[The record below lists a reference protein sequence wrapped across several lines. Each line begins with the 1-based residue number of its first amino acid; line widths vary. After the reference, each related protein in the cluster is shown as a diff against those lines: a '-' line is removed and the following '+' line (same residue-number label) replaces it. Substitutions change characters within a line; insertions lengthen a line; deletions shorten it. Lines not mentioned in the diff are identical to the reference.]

1 MNNPGQGLVIS
12 PSLFS
17 SPADTMLS
25 GMNYWKDKV
34 VLVTGGSRGLGRAIA
49 EEFAAAGAKLA
60 LVALE
65 PETVEKAAAEI
76 RSRGADALGL
86 AADITRPEEVERA
99 MTQTIERFGRLDVLV
114 NNAGRSDR
122 GNAYETSPEKFRE
135 LMELNFI
142 ALVQCTQAALPHLLK
157 QRGHVVNIGS
167 LAAKAGARW
176 VGAYPA
182 TKFAVAA
189 FTQQLRLELGPQGL
203 HAMLVCPGPIQR
215 QEARSYSFQGLEELP
230 ARAAR
235 PGAGVK
241 AEALSPKK
249 VARAI
254 LRACQRRRPELL
266 LPSRARWYFALMQIC
281 PRLGDWIILKKTGG
295 NEG

>member
-1 MNNPGQGLVIS
+1 
-12 PSLFS
+12 
-17 SPADTMLS
+17 
-25 GMNYWKDKV
+25 MNYWKDKV
-34 VLVTGGSRGLGRAIA
+34 ILVTGGSRGLGRTIA
-49 EEFAAAGAKLA
+49 EEFAAAGAKLS

-65 PETVEKAAAEI
+65 PETVERAAEEI
-76 RSRGADALGL
+76 RARGADVLGL
-86 AADITRPEEVERA
+86 AADITNPEDVQRA
-99 MTQTIERFGRLDVLV
+99 LVRTIERFGRLDVLV

-122 GNAYETSPEKFRE
+122 GNAYETPPEKFRE
-135 LMELNFI
+135 FMELNFI
-142 ALVQCTQAALPHLLK
+142 ALVRCTQAALPHLLK

-203 HAMLVCPGPIQR
+203 HVMLVCPGPIQR
-215 QEARSYSFQGLEELP
+215 QDPRLHSFEGLDELP

-235 PGAGVK
+235 PGAGVQ

-249 VARAI
+249 VAREI
-254 LRACQRRRPELL
+254 LRACRRRQPELL
-266 LPSRARWYFALMQIC
+266 LPSRARWYFALMQLC
-281 PRLGDWIILKKTGG
+281 PRLGDWIVLKKTGG
-295 NEG
+295 NEE